1 MRRREFFIVL
11 GGALANWPLA
21 ARAQQPAMPVI
32 GFLGSETPALWA
44 SRLQGFRQGLSEAGF
59 AEGRNVTIEYRWA
72 EGHTDRL
79 PALVA
84 DLVRRQVT
92 VIAATGGTAVALAA
106 KAANTKI
113 PIVFNVATDPV
124 ALGLVASL
132 NRPGG
137 NLTGATSLSVQVG
150 SKRLQLLREL
160 LPTATVVALLVNP
173 TNATLA
179 ETQSRDLQAAARTL
193 GLQLHVLHASTEAD
207 FDTAFVKLVQLRA
220 SGLVIGTDLF
230 FNTRSE
236 QLAALT
242 VRHAVPTVFQYREFV
257 AAGGLM
263 SYGGS
268 IADPYRLVGVYT
280 GRILKGEKPADLPI
294 QQATKVELFIN
305 FKTAKALGLT
315 VPKSLLSRA
324 EEVVE

>member
-137 NLTGATSLSVQVG
+137 NLTGFANFGLTIAKYSIDKEV
-150 SKRLQLLREL
+150 
-160 LPTATVVALLVNP
+160 LPGKLYHLVFGLKFV
-173 TNATLA
+173 LA
-179 ETQSRDLQAAARTL
+179 IP
-193 GLQLHVLHASTEAD
+193 VLYIAST
-207 FDTAFVKLVQLRA
+207 LV
-220 SGLVIGTDLF
+220 G
-230 FNTRSE
+230 RSE
-236 QLAALT
+236 AAQR
-242 VRHAVPTVFQYREFV
+242 VRKNAKGP
-257 AAGGLM
+257 
-263 SYGGS
+263 
-268 IADPYRLVGVYT
+268 
-280 GRILKGEKPADLPI
+280 RIDVHFDLRR
-294 QQATKVELFIN
+294 
-305 FKTAKALGLT
+305 KT
-315 VPKSLLSRA
+315 
-324 EEVVE
+324 